1 MRWVAQRQHPRPMT
15 VLMQGEN
22 LVTAGERLGASCVLI
37 GSEDTALVATCQIL
51 RHVHIGAAASQVLLN
66 TSRASY
72 QGPHLPFFPMTHLL
86 SSASLWPQRTV
97 ALWNLWGLMKP
108 CWVPTSCGPLPRRR
122 ALPGNG
128 QLPWLPLGTQPGR
141 AASAPLEC
149 ISTLGLLGTA
159 VLFSKTAS
167 PPKIPD

>member
-1 MRWVAQRQHPRPMT
+1 
-15 VLMQGEN
+15 MQGEN
-22 LVTAGERLGASCVLI
+22 LVIAGEGV
-37 GSEDTALVATCQIL
+37 GSLLCPNWVREHCSGSHLSAP
-51 RHVHIGAAASQVLLN
+51 LN

-72 QGPHLPFFPMTHLL
+72 QGPYLPFFPMTHLL
-86 SSASLWPQRTV
+86 SSASLWPRRTV
-97 ALWNLWGLMKP
+97 ALWSPWGLIEP
-108 CWVPTSCGPLPRRR
+108 FWVPTSCDPLSRLR

-159 VLFSKTAS
+159 LLFSKTTTPS
-167 PPKIPD
+167 PKYPTRLPPCLDLGS